1 VTAEAEI
8 AALVETV
15 REGFRFSRDDHHSRC
30 SSRTGGTCDC
40 YARFHE
46 PYHAALDSLAARLRD
61 TTEALTRAA
70 WVAQHLYAMI
80 DRETWLSSG
89 GDDGQ
94 GHYEGDYWAE
104 QIVEEI
110 RGWAALASPS
120 PGAGEPE

>member
-1 VTAEAEI
+1 MNAPAEAEI
-8 AALVETV
+8 AAL
-15 REGFRFSRDDHHSRC
+15 RESLALFRLDCQLLDGRDFNR
-30 SSRTGGTCDC
+30 
-40 YARFHE
+40 ARHDAFDE
-46 PYHAALDSLAARLRD
+46 ALDSLAARLRD

-110 RGWAALASPS
+110 KGWAALASPS